1 MSLSR
6 EDVEHIALLARM
18 RLTEDELNRMTDQLA
33 GILGHIAV
41 LQEADVSDVPPSA
54 STLPPIDHFR
64 VDTSAP
70 SLPTDALLAN
80 APERED
86 SYLRVKA
93 VLE

>member
-6 EDVEHIALLARM
+6 ADVEHIALLARM
-18 RLTEDELNRMTDQLA
+18 RLSEDELNRMTEQLA
-33 GILGHIAV
+33 GILEHIAV

-64 VDTSAP
+64 PDIPAP
-70 SLPTDALLAN
+70 SLPVDALLAN